1 MKILDSA
8 EAKENETLDVKL
20 NMKEITAQAF
30 GFFAGGFETA
40 STTSGFMFYEL
51 AKHPE
56 IQAKVVKEI
65 DDVLDKYKGK
75 ICYESL
81 NEMFYLDQVIEG
93 SYRPFI

>member
-1 MKILDSA
+1 M
-8 EAKENETLDVKL
+8 DVKL

-40 STTSGFMFYEL
+40 STASGFMFYEL

-56 IQAKVVKEI
+56 IQVKVTEEI
-65 DDVLDKYKGK
+65 DKVLRKYDGK

-81 NEMFYLDQVIEG
+81 NEMFYVDQVIKG
-93 SYRPFI
+93 L